1 MTFSPLHKKRAVNMA
16 HTEKLYLHYS
26 IAGISGKGFQI
37 VEKAEI
43 RFWHDQSKD
52 QIHVIH
58 IPSGRTKILKG
69 EKRVGRF
76 LQAYQVSRDDC
87 KRVRRGNDRLGLFKR
102 KWLIFC

>member
-1 MTFSPLHKKRAVNMA
+1 M
-16 HTEKLYLHYS
+16 
-26 IAGISGKGFQI
+26 
-37 VEKAEI
+37 EKAEI

-58 IPSGRTKILKG
+58 IPSGRTKTLKG
-69 EKRVGRF
+69 KKKVGRF

-102 KWLIFC
+102 KLFGK